1 MNNVILI
8 GFMGSGKSCV
18 GRRLSYRLQRTM
30 LDTDKEIERKQGK
43 AISEIFRDQGE
54 TAFRNMETDYLR
66 ELLKTCNNQ
75 IISSGGGLP
84 LRRENREL
92 LKQIGC
98 VVYLKVTADT
108 VYQRLKN
115 DTTRPL
121 LQGENPRERIAEL
134 LSERLPIYE
143 SAADVTIEV
152 DGKNFEQILNDI
164 EEAVSIYENSGNKR
178 T

>member
-18 GRRLSYRLQRTM
+18 GRKLSYRLQRTM
-30 LDTDKEIERKQGK
+30 LDTDKQIEKKQGK
-43 AISEIFRDQGE
+43 TISEIFQEQGE
-54 TAFRNMETDYLR
+54 QAFRDMETAYLQ
-66 ELLKTCNNQ
+66 ELADTCNNQ

-84 LRRENREL
+84 LREENRAL

-98 VVYLKVTADT
+98 VVYLKVTAQT
-108 VYQRLKN
+108 VYQRLRN

-121 LQGENPRERIAEL
+121 LQGEDPQGKIMTLLAER
-134 LSERLPIYE
+134 SPIYA

-152 DGKNFEQILNDI
+152 DDKNFDEILDEI
-164 EEAVSIYENSGNKR
+164 QEAVNQYENSGN
-178 T
+178 

>member
-18 GRRLSYRLQRTM
+18 GRKLSYRLQRTM
-30 LDTDKEIERKQGK
+30 LDTDKQIEKKQGK
-43 AISEIFRDQGE
+43 TISEIFQEQGE
-54 TAFRNMETDYLR
+54 QAFRDMETAYLQ
-66 ELLKTCNNQ
+66 ELLETCNNQ

-84 LRRENREL
+84 LRQENRAL

-121 LQGENPRERIAEL
+121 LQGDDPQGKIAAL
-134 LSERLPIYE
+134 LSDRLPIYA
-143 SAADVTIEV
+143 SVADVTIEV
-152 DGKNFEQILNDI
+152 DDKSFDQILDEI
-164 EEAVSIYENSGNKR
+164 QEAVSIYEDSGN
-178 T
+178 